1 MEQKIEVGEYI
12 RTEDGAIG
20 KVKRIETEL
29 EEIDGINKWH
39 KWYVFDKNIEEIHI
53 NESYI
58 KKHSFNI
65 IDLIEEGDVIVLRDN
80 KKYEV
85 LKISWSKSKGNHIH
99 IINSLRMQGGVDI
112 FAYDIKSIVTKEQF
126 KNVEYKI

>member
-1 MEQKIEVGEYI
+1 MEININEYI
-12 RTEDGAIG
+12 RTNEGIIDKVDRYSIG
-20 KVKRIETEL
+20 SCVYHCKNGMCIDECETV
-29 EEIDGINKWH
+29 GIPIS
-39 KWYVFDKNIEEIHI
+39 D
-53 NESYI
+53 I

-65 IDLIEEGDVIVLRDN
+65 IDLIEEGDVIVLRNN

-112 FAYDIKSIVTKEQF
+112 FADDIKSIVTKEQF
-126 KNVEYKI
+126 KIVEYEV